1 MFIAPML
8 LKDAFDLDK
17 QEAVKI
23 FTAWTKQEEINKKIK
38 YATIPILEKLV
49 EQAER
54 TNKNQYPDM
63 YTINETISTLGFDH
77 ETVKFPIVMTL
88 DHNDVEV
95 RAVFNI
101 PSVDDLWLWIDFY

>member
-1 MFIAPML
+1 M
-8 LKDAFDLDK
+8 
-17 QEAVKI
+17 
-23 FTAWTKQEEINKKIK
+23 KKIK

-54 TNKNQYPDM
+54 TDKNQYPDM
-63 YTINETISTLGFDH
+63 YKINETISELELDH

-88 DHNDVEV
+88 DHNDIEV

-101 PSVDDLWLWIDFY
+101 PNIDDPMVMDRFLLDMEYEDYNKLPVVSFGNEQ

>member
-1 MFIAPML
+1 M
-8 LKDAFDLDK
+8 
-17 QEAVKI
+17 
-23 FTAWTKQEEINKKIK
+23 NKIK
-38 YATIPILEKLV
+38 YATIPILEKLI

-54 TNKNQYPDM
+54 TNKNQHPDM
-63 YTINETISTLGFDH
+63 YKINETISELELDH

-101 PSVDDLWLWIDFY
+101 PNIDDPMVMDKFLLDMEYEDYNKLPVVSIGG

>member
-1 MFIAPML
+1 M
-8 LKDAFDLDK
+8 
-17 QEAVKI
+17 Q
-23 FTAWTKQEEINKKIK
+23 NIK

-63 YTINETISTLGFDH
+63 YKINETISALGLDH

-88 DHNDVEV
+88 DHNDIEV

-101 PSVDDLWLWIDFY
+101 PNIIDPMVMEKFYLDMEYQDFNELPVMDLRG

>member
-1 MFIAPML
+1 M
-8 LKDAFDLDK
+8 
-17 QEAVKI
+17 
-23 FTAWTKQEEINKKIK
+23 KKIK

-54 TNKNQYPDM
+54 ADKNQYPDM
-63 YTINETISTLGFDH
+63 YKINETISELELDH

-88 DHNDVEV
+88 DHNDIEV

-101 PSVDDLWLWIDFY
+101 PNVDEPTVMDRFLLDMEYQDYNELPAVEVSDEF

>member
-1 MFIAPML
+1 MGGNM
-8 LKDAFDLDK
+8 
-17 QEAVKI
+17 
-23 FTAWTKQEEINKKIK
+23 NKIK

-63 YTINETISTLGFDH
+63 YKINETISELALDQ

-88 DHNDVEV
+88 DHNDIEV

-101 PSVDDLWLWIDFY
+101 PNIDDPMVMDRFLLDMEYEDYNKLPVVSVGG

>member
-1 MFIAPML
+1 MGGNM
-8 LKDAFDLDK
+8 
-17 QEAVKI
+17 
-23 FTAWTKQEEINKKIK
+23 NKIK
-38 YATIPILEKLV
+38 YATIPILEKRV

-63 YTINETISTLGFDH
+63 YKINETISELELDH

-88 DHNDVEV
+88 DHNDIEV

-101 PSVDDLWLWIDFY
+101 PNIDDPMVMDKFLLDMEYEDYNKLPVVSIGG

>member
-1 MFIAPML
+1 M
-8 LKDAFDLDK
+8 
-17 QEAVKI
+17 
-23 FTAWTKQEEINKKIK
+23 NKIK

-54 TNKNQYPDM
+54 TNKNQDPDM
-63 YTINETISTLGFDH
+63 YKINETISELELDH

-101 PSVDDLWLWIDFY
+101 PNIDDPMVMDKFLLDMEYEDYNKLPVVSIGG

>member
-1 MFIAPML
+1 MGGNM
-8 LKDAFDLDK
+8 
-17 QEAVKI
+17 
-23 FTAWTKQEEINKKIK
+23 NKIK

-63 YTINETISTLGFDH
+63 YKINETISELELDH

-101 PSVDDLWLWIDFY
+101 PNIDDPMVMDKFLLDMEYEDYNKLPVVSIGG

>member
-1 MFIAPML
+1 M
-8 LKDAFDLDK
+8 
-17 QEAVKI
+17 
-23 FTAWTKQEEINKKIK
+23 KKIK

-63 YTINETISTLGFDH
+63 YTINETINTLGFDH

-101 PSVDDLWLWIDFY
+101 PSVDDPMVMDRFLLDMEYEDYNKLPVVSVGDE